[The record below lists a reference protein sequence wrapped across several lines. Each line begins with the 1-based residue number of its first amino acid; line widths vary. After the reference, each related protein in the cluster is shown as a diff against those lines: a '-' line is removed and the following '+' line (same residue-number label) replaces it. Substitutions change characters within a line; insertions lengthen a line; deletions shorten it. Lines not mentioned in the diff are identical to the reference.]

1 MGSLSN
7 DVLSDARQLEVDF
20 LESWAVILN
29 EVPSRSWYLVSI
41 RIKTLSNTNLVT
53 SRHIKRDEDLF
64 QSTCVAQ
71 KRRCLNSLMI
81 V

>member
-20 LESWAVILN
+20 LESCIVILN
-29 EVPSRSWYLVSI
+29 EVPSRSYLVSI

-71 KRRCLNSLMI
+71 KRRCLNSLVI